1 MFGIDAT
8 PLDPELLDF
17 TGKTSSGKSGGRG
30 LIYSQERGRY
40 IKPMLPRGKV
50 SHFSYITDGS
60 LIVIVFFYVQYGN
73 VYCISGACVCIDTV
87 AAHC

>member
-50 SHFSYITDGS
+50 SHF
-60 LIVIVFFYVQYGN
+60 
-73 VYCISGACVCIDTV
+73 
-87 AAHC
+87 